1 VFRRAEDG
9 GVKAGIGLSAG
20 VTLAALLLAGGIVLW
35 IGEVND
41 RLRETYISERRA
53 DLGVALHAEKARLTQ
68 SVEGLR
74 QDTAFLALTPPVA
87 GMVRAST
94 NKGIDPRDRDTYAA
108 WETRL
113 QETFAAFLRL
123 HPDYLQM
130 SFIDA
135 AGEGRELVRVDNR
148 GGRIDVTPH
157 EALQPRGGEDY
168 FKAGLMLTAGRVHL
182 SRFSLFREEGKSA
195 EPGRPAL
202 LAVTPVFDANGR
214 VFGMVAISKDVGA
227 LLSSPS
233 AGLPPGMLGYVADQE
248 GRYLSHPDAVRAF
261 TSGDQGSIARDFP
274 SLEPMFDTGAQ
285 SYLPLRGMVGRD
297 GEAYL
302 AAERIFFDASDPA
315 RFLVLVYHIPAAV
328 AARQAAHFPRLPVAA
343 ALLLMFVAGGF
354 ASLMLRRAFFRTGQ
368 QE

>member
-1 VFRRAEDG
+1 MKV
-9 GVKAGIGLSAG
+9 GIGLSAG
-20 VTLAALLLAGGIVLW
+20 VTLVALLLAGGIVLW
-35 IGEVND
+35 IGEANE
-41 RLRETYISERRA
+41 RLRETYVGERRA
-53 DLGVALHAEKARLTQ
+53 DLGAALEAEKARLIQ
-68 SVEGLR
+68 AVEALR
-74 QDTAFLALTPPVA
+74 QDAAFFALTPSVA

-94 NKGIDPRDRDTYAA
+94 NKGIDPRDRDTYAT

-148 GGRIDVTPH
+148 GGRIDVMPH

-168 FKAGLMLTAGRVHL
+168 FRAGLMLTAGRVHL

-195 EPGRPAL
+195 EPGRPVL

-233 AGLPPGMLGYVADQE
+233 SGLPPGMLGYLADQE
-248 GRYLSHPDAVRAF
+248 GRYLFHPDRARAF
-261 TSGDQGSIARDFP
+261 ASGDQGSIAKDFP
-274 SLEPMFDTGAQ
+274 SLEPMFDTGAK
-285 SYLPLRGMVGRD
+285 SYLPLHGIAEGD

-315 RFLVLVYHIPAAV
+315 RFLLLVYHIPAVV
-328 AARQAAHFPRLPVAA
+328 AAGQAAHFPRLPVVA

-354 ASLMLRRAFFRTGQ
+354 ASQTLRRAFFRAGQ
-368 QE
+368 RE